1 MLKTILLTGGT
12 GFLGSHI
19 VKRLINENFNVI
31 VVKRS
36 SSKLFRL
43 ESVVDKVVFYDIDF
57 IYLDKIFQD
66 NIIDIIVHCAT
77 NYGRSFIPPTDI
89 IQANLFLPLEL
100 LQLAKAYHLKS
111 FINTDT
117 LLDKRVNSYSLS
129 KKQFLDWLT
138 LFSKDLTC
146 VNVALEH
153 FYGPFDDRSK
163 FVSKII
169 LDLLNNVDC
178 IELTPGEQK
187 RDFIYID
194 DVVDAFL
201 KLIEFSLNIP
211 KGLYCYEIGTGKTI
225 KIRDLVKLIN
235 TLTGNKVTQLKF
247 GSLPYR
253 ENEIMDSYVD
263 LSMLLKLGWQPKVSL
278 IEGLKYTI
286 QMERMERSILNQ

>member
-1 MLKTILLTGGT
+1 MSKTVLLTGGT

-19 VKRLINENFNVI
+19 VKSLINENFKVI

-43 ESVVDKVVFYDIDF
+43 EPILDKLVFYDIDL
-57 IYLDKIFQD
+57 ICLEKIFQD
-66 NIIDIIVHCAT
+66 NAIDMIVHCAT
-77 NYGRSFIPPTDI
+77 NYGRALIPPTDI
-89 IQANLFLPLEL
+89 IKANLFLPLEL
-100 LQLAKAYHLKS
+100 LQLAKIYQLKS
-111 FINTDT
+111 FVNTDT
-117 LLDKRVNSYSLS
+117 LLDKRVNNYSLS

-178 IELTPGEQK
+178 IDLTPGEQK

-194 DVVDAFL
+194 DVVDAFM
-201 KLIEFSLNIP
+201 KLINFSLNIA
-211 KGLYCYEIGTGKTI
+211 KGLYCYEIGTGKTVTI
-225 KIRDLVKLIN
+225 KEFVQLTN
-235 TLTGNKVTQLKF
+235 TLTGNKVTKLKF

-253 ENEIMDSYVD
+253 ENEIMNSYVD
-263 LSMLLKLGWQPKVSL
+263 LSKLLELGWQPKVAL

-286 QMERMERSILNQ
+286 QMEKRFLNQ

>member
-1 MLKTILLTGGT
+1 MSKTVLLTGGT

-19 VKRLINENFNVI
+19 VKRLINEDFKVI

-43 ESVVDKVVFYDIDF
+43 EPILDKLIFYDIDL

-66 NIIDIIVHCAT
+66 NVIDIIVHCAT
-77 NYGRSFIPPTDI
+77 NYGRSLIPPTDI
-89 IQANLFLPLEL
+89 IKANLFLPLEL
-100 LQLAKAYHLKS
+100 LQLAKAYQLKS

-117 LLDKRVNSYSLS
+117 LLDKRVNNYSLS

-138 LFSKDLTC
+138 FFSKELTC

-169 LDLLNNVDC
+169 LDLLNNVDF

-194 DVVDAFL
+194 DVVDAFM
-201 KLIEFSLNIP
+201 KLIKFSLNIP
-211 KGLYCYEIGTGKTI
+211 QGLYCYEIGTGKTI
-225 KIRDLVKLIN
+225 KIKDLVNLIN
-235 TLTGNKVTQLKF
+235 TLTDNQVTQLKF

-253 ENEIMDSYVD
+253 ENEIMNSCVN
-263 LSMLLKLGWQPKVSL
+263 LSKLLELGWQPKVSL

-286 QMERMERSILNQ
+286 QMERSFLNQ